1 MVVKAVSRDQIIMNF
16 SVPPSIEDVE
26 VIVRSA
32 LQALPDEL
40 MELCDGLAIRVDDF
54 PDEAIQHDLDLDDPY
69 ELLAL
74 YRSGSQI
81 APGVT
86 KKTANDDDLLMVF
99 RRPLLDAWCEAC
111 EDLGV
116 LVRQVLIEE
125 LGQNFDFSEEDIEEM
140 ISRHFQGPL

>member
-16 SVPPSIEDVE
+16 SVPPSVEDIE
-26 VIVRSA
+26 VIVRNA
-32 LQALPDEL
+32 LQSLPDEL
-40 MELCDGLAIRVDDF
+40 AELCDGLAVKVEDF
-54 PDEAIQHDLDLDDPY
+54 PDDAVQHDLDLDDPY

-86 KKTANDDDLLMVF
+86 KKTANDDDALMIF
-99 RRPLLDAWCEAC
+99 RRPLLDAWCESG

-116 LVRQVLIEE
+116 LIRQVIIEE

-140 ISRHFQGPL
+140 SLRHFQGAL

>member
-16 SVPPSIEDVE
+16 SVPPSVEDVE

-32 LQALPDEL
+32 LQSLPDEL
-40 MELCDGLAIRVDDF
+40 MELCDGLAVKVEDF
-54 PDEAIQHDLDLDDPY
+54 PDEAVQHDLDLDDPY

-86 KKTANDDDLLMVF
+86 KKTANDDDILMIF
-99 RRPLLDAWCEAC
+99 RRPLLDAWCESG
-111 EDLGV
+111 EDLGT
-116 LVRQVLIEE
+116 LIRHVMIGE

-140 ISRHFQGPL
+140 ISRHFQGIL